1 MTLEDF
7 LELAERRKSVRAYR
21 PDAVP
26 DAVLKGVLRAA
37 SLAPS
42 ACNRQPWK
50 FVLVTDAARRRALG
64 MAYDREWFWT
74 APAIVAVCV
83 EPGAAWTRAYDGKN
97 YAFVDGAIAMDH
109 LTLAAAAA
117 GLGTCWIGAFEPG
130 AAATALGLPDGWE
143 IVAMTP
149 VGYPA
154 ADPSARPR
162 SRKALG
168 ESLVRDRWDS

>member
-21 PDAVP
+21 PDPVP
-26 DAVLKGVLRAA
+26 EAVLKGVLRAA

-83 EPGAAWTRAYDGKN
+83 EPGTAWTRAYDGKN

-117 GLGTCWIGAFEPG
+117 GDVLDRGVRAGGGCDGAGGAGRLGNRCDDAGGLSGGGFGG
-130 AAATALGLPDGWE
+130 AAAFAEGARRIAG
-143 IVAMTP
+143 ARA
-149 VGYPA
+149 VG
-154 ADPSARPR
+154 
-162 SRKALG
+162 
-168 ESLVRDRWDS
+168 